1 MPSPTL
7 GCYSLPCRKIASF
20 FADFTLYKDIVKA
33 VQSFVLRHRFVICFS
48 LCFLFFFSAPLS
60 RLAPIEALP
69 QALQWALPLD
79 PTSPLAS
86 GLTVRF
92 IARFARWVLLLCLG
106 VLLGLALPFLTPHSS
121 LSLHLYSP
129 ILSRSHIFIPFEYH
143 GEIRSV
149 LKARF
154 I

>member
-1 MPSPTL
+1 M
-7 GCYSLPCRKIASF
+7 
-20 FADFTLYKDIVKA
+20 
-33 VQSFVLRHRFVICFS
+33 
-48 LCFLFFFSAPLS
+48 FLLLLSAPLG

-106 VLLGLALPFLTPHSS
+106 VLLGLALPFLTPH
-121 LSLHLYSP
+121 L
-129 ILSRSHIFIPFEYH
+129 IP
-143 GEIRSV
+143 
-149 LKARF
+149 LLT
-154 I
+154 